1 MRKAEFISGVGAI
14 VLLSGLAGAAM
25 MVYYM
30 AVQVAELERESITA
44 ELLSYEQC
52 AQERNTL
59 WRNRKGQAVYCGWNG
74 QGEIYIS
81 N

>member
-1 MRKAEFISGVGAI
+1 MRKAEYFTAMGVV
-14 VLLSGLAGAAM
+14 VLLAGLAGAAM

>member
-1 MRKAEFISGVGAI
+1 MEKTRFISGVGAI
-14 VLLSGLAGAAM
+14 ILLAGLAGAGM
-25 MVYYM
+25 SHYYM
-30 AVQVAELERESITA
+30 QAKVAELERESITA

-52 AQERNTL
+52 SQERNTL
-59 WRNRKGQAVYCGWNG
+59 WRNRKGQAVYCGWSG